1 MANYRTRIFCAIL
14 IAVILMLQ
22 SRVVHVDGR
31 HIRSGLRRGFHKHHG
46 QHTVNNKAHFAGRVH
61 RKKRAT
67 RRGRVE
73 YEVDDFRPT
82 SPGHSP
88 GVGHSINN

>member
-1 MANYRTRIFCAIL
+1 MGNTRKLQITCVLFLFFIL
-14 IAVILMLQ
+14 NQQIVFVHGRNLCRNCSKSRESFTSIATTTTTRDEGKS
-22 SRVVHVDGR
+22 SR
-31 HIRSGLRRGFHKHHG
+31 
-46 QHTVNNKAHFAGRVH
+46 
-61 RKKRAT
+61 
-67 RRGRVE
+67 RVE